1 VLLVCAGLAAG
12 QVSGMHAHLDT
23 QGFSGPLRA
32 AHVHSPFASHL
43 DVVERTWHSG
53 HANASGHDDH
63 EVARSDTA
71 AHHEHHEHHAQYP
84 SGNDEPAH
92 SGERD
97 VIVTKTTVVAL
108 KIALAFAISF
118 VILSLACLST
128 RAVPLPV
135 VTPSLRRARLRWRPP
150 LRAPPF
156 ALAR

>member
-1 VLLVCAGLAAG
+1 
-12 QVSGMHAHLDT
+12 MHAHLDT

-32 AHVHSPFASHL
+32 AHVHAPFTSHV
-43 DVVERTWHSG
+43 DVVGRAGHGHSEP
-53 HANASGHDDH
+53 ANGHDHHD
-63 EVARSDTA
+63 VDRSATGTHD
-71 AHHEHHEHHAQYP
+71 AHDAQAQHP

-97 VIVTKTTVVAL
+97 VVVAKTTVVAL